1 MNRWKRC
8 WSLFLVVILL
18 LSCIG
23 CSQKKKEEPIGA
35 IGKVVVDSTGT
46 KLALEDKPQRVISLS
61 ISTDEIVLDLLPPE
75 RIAGITTLADKPSI
89 SNVVEKAKLV
99 PNRVYGNSPESLLK
113 HKPDL
118 IILPDF
124 IKPEVITTLRDFGLK
139 VYVYKTQKNLKD
151 VRKIIRDIGMLVGEE
166 TKAEGLIK
174 AMDQRVNFVQSRLQT
189 IPKEKYKRVA
199 YIRSNG
205 AYYSKESSFH
215 DICRH
220 AAAKDATLDLHLGQA
235 GPVGKEQLVLLNPD
249 AFIVVDYNYDGRHAA
264 EKMVKEIMEDPA
276 YHNTTAYK
284 NKAIYVLPGAHML
297 GLAHYIAYG
306 IEDMARA
313 LYPERFKEAEGKQ

>member
-1 MNRWKRC
+1 MNSLKRC
-8 WSLFLVVILL
+8 WIFLLMVMLL
-18 LSCIG
+18 LSCWG
-23 CSQKKKEEPIGA
+23 CAGPKKETDPSEKGR
-35 IGKVVVDSTGT
+35 VVVDSTGT
-46 KLALEDKPQRVISLS
+46 KLTLGEKPQRVISLS

-75 RIAGITTLADKPSI
+75 RIAGITKLADQPNI
-89 SNVVEKAKLV
+89 SNVVEKAKKI

-118 IILPDF
+118 VILPDF

-139 VYVYKTQKNLKD
+139 VYVYKTQNSLAD

-166 TKAEGLIK
+166 AKAEALVK
-174 AMDQRVNFVQSRLQT
+174 TMDQRVEFVQSRLKD

-205 AYYSKESSFH
+205 AYYRKESSFH
-215 DICRH
+215 DICNH
-220 AAAKDATLDLHLGQA
+220 AGARDATIDLKMDQP

-249 AFIVVDYNYDGRHAA
+249 VFIVVDYNYDGRHAA
-264 EKMVKEIMEDPA
+264 DRMVKEIMEDPA
-276 YHNTTAYK
+276 YSNTTAYK

-297 GLAHYIAYG
+297 GLAHYIAYAV
-306 IEDMARA
+306 EDVARA
-313 LYPERFKEAEGKQ
+313 LYPERFKEAKIK